1 MSNTPDTF
9 LSGGNIDFIEGLY
22 ARYLADPAS
31 VDASW
36 RAYFEGQGRGT
47 GLPIYTEPSGRP
59 APMKGNV
66 HRTGN
71 GHAAAALAPAS
82 AASQAQMAL
91 QARVDQVVYAFR
103 LRGHLLADIDPL
115 GRGRPPL
122 DHVADIGMVKDSH
135 FTPAELEQVVDTSSA
150 MPAAT
155 AKLKDLLAHLR
166 ATYCRSIGV
175 EFMQVLNSDARR
187 WLGRSMENS
196 QNTTGFTKA
205 DRAVIYQKLC
215 LADGLETFLQ
225 TKYLGVKRFSLD
237 GGESL
242 IPMLH
247 AFIEQAAEHGA
258 REVVFGMA
266 HRGRLNVLT
275 NIMGKKADQLLA
287 EFEHQYDARKYL
299 SRGDVKY
306 HQGFSSDHVTA
317 TGKKVHLSLA
327 FNPSHLEVVNPVVV
341 GRAKAKQDRAGDPEG
356 SVVVPLLIHGD
367 AAFAGQGIVPETMN
381 FARIPG
387 YSTGG
392 TVHLVINN
400 QVGFTTDPEEGRS
413 SLYATQMAQLL
424 DIPIFHVNGD
434 DAEACVHVMRLATEY
449 RAKFNSDVVID
460 LVCFRR
466 YGHNEADNPAYT
478 QPKMYELIK
487 AKPTV
492 RRQYGAQLSASGQF
506 STDEVEATW
515 QSTLQGFNDA
525 LTRVKAT
532 PAFKEVSYLE
542 GLWGRFKG
550 GADAS
555 VPDPE
560 TGVDKEVLAGLLR
573 QLAEV
578 PGEFSPHPDVVRT
591 VLNVRKEQAD
601 GKRKLQWAP
610 AEMLAYATLLQQG
623 LRLRLTGQDVERG
636 TFTHRHAV
644 LRDVKNGAKFNSLS
658 RFGKSPSEVTVL
670 NSPLSEMGCLG
681 FEFGYSLDYPDA
693 LVVWEAQFGDFA
705 NNAQVVIDQF
715 IAAAEA
721 KWSRLSGL
729 VMLLPHGYEGQGPEH
744 SSARLER
751 FLELCA
757 QDNMQVCYPSTPAQV
772 FHLLRRQAL
781 RPLRKPLVV
790 MSPKSLLRRP
800 GVESTLEELAQG
812 TFQRFIPETGDL
824 DPKAVDRV
832 LLCSGKVY
840 YDLLDARTKAG
851 VKDVAIGRVEQL
863 YPFPAE
869 AISAFLQK
877 FPKLKEVRWVQEE
890 PRNMGSWRFAAPL
903 VQELLAGLKKAP
915 SFGYVGRVESA
926 SPATGFLEAH
936 EIEQA
941 QLVGEALRITLAAP
955 SHH

>member
-1 MSNTPDTF
+1 MPNTPETF

-22 ARYLADPAS
+22 ARYLADPHS

-36 RAYFEGQGRGT
+36 REYFQGQGAG
-47 GLPIYTEPSGRP
+47 GLPIYTEVSGRP
-59 APMKGNV
+59 APMQGKV
-66 HRTGN
+66 RN
-71 GHAAAALAPAS
+71 GHAGAVAVTGTAS
-82 AASQAQMAL
+82 NAQMAL

-103 LRGHLLADIDPL
+103 LRGHLAANIDPL

-122 DHVADIGMVKDSH
+122 DHVADYGMVKDSH
-135 FTPAELEQVVDTSSA
+135 FTPSELEQVVDTSSA
-150 MPAAT
+150 MT
-155 AKLKDLLAHLR
+155 APTARLKDLLQHLR
-166 ATYCRSIGV
+166 NTYCRSIGV
-175 EFMQVLNSDARR
+175 EFMQILNSDARR
-187 WLGRSMENS
+187 WLGRTMELG
-196 QNTTGFTKA
+196 QNTTAFSKA
-205 DRAVIYQKLC
+205 DAKVIYGKLC
-215 LADGLETFLQ
+215 QADGLETFLQ

-247 AFIEQAAEHGA
+247 AFIEQASELGA
-258 REVVFGMA
+258 REVVLGMA

-275 NIMGKKADQLLA
+275 NIMGKGADQLLA
-287 EFEHQYDARKYL
+287 EFEHQYDASKYL

-317 TGKKVHLSLA
+317 TGKKVHLSMA

-341 GRAKAKQDRAGDPEG
+341 GRAKAKQDRAADAAG

-381 FARIPG
+381 FARIHG

-434 DAEACVHVMRLATEY
+434 DAEACVHVMKLATEY

-487 AKPTV
+487 AKPSV
-492 RRQYGAQLSASGQF
+492 RKQYGAQLVQRGLFTAE
-506 STDEVEATW
+506 EVEAQW
-515 QSTLQGFNDA
+515 QATLQGFNDA

-550 GADAS
+550 GADAG
-555 VPDPE
+555 VPDGE
-560 TGVDKEVLAGLLR
+560 TGVAEGTLTELLR

-578 PGEFSPHPDVVRT
+578 PADFSPHPDVVRT

-610 AEMLAYATLLQQG
+610 AEMLAYASLLQQG
-623 LRLRLTGQDVERG
+623 VRLRLTGQDVERG

-644 LRDVKNGAKFNSLS
+644 LRDVKTGGKFNSLS
-658 RFGKSPSEVTVL
+658 RFARTEAEATVL

-705 NNAQVVIDQF
+705 NNAQVIIDQF

-757 QDNMQVCYPSTPAQV
+757 QDNMQVCYPSTPAQI

-800 GVESTLEELAQG
+800 GVESTLQELSKG
-812 TFQRFIPETGDL
+812 SFQRFIPETQGL
-824 DPKAVDRV
+824 DAKAVDRV

-851 VKDVAIGRVEQL
+851 VKDVAIARVEQL
-863 YPFPAE
+863 YPFPSDAVAE
-869 AISAFLQK
+869 FLKQ

-890 PRNMGSWRFAAPL
+890 PKNMGSWRYAAP
-903 VQELLAGLKKAP
+903 VVAELLGTLKKSP

-941 QLVGEALRITLAAP
+941 QLVGEALRIELKAP
-955 SHH
+955 SHGH

>member
-1 MSNTPDTF
+1 
-9 LSGGNIDFIEGLY
+9 
-22 ARYLADPAS
+22 
-31 VDASW
+31 
-36 RAYFEGQGRGT
+36 
-47 GLPIYTEPSGRP
+47 
-59 APMKGNV
+59 
-66 HRTGN
+66 
-71 GHAAAALAPAS
+71 
-82 AASQAQMAL
+82 
-91 QARVDQVVYAFR
+91 
-103 LRGHLLADIDPL
+103 
-115 GRGRPPL
+115 
-122 DHVADIGMVKDSH
+122 
-135 FTPAELEQVVDTSSA
+135 
-150 MPAAT
+150 
-155 AKLKDLLAHLR
+155 
-166 ATYCRSIGV
+166 
-175 EFMQVLNSDARR
+175 
-187 WLGRSMENS
+187 
-196 QNTTGFTKA
+196 
-205 DRAVIYQKLC
+205 
-215 LADGLETFLQ
+215 
-225 TKYLGVKRFSLD
+225 
-237 GGESL
+237 
-242 IPMLH
+242 MLH
-247 AFIEQAAEHGA
+247 AFVETAAEHGA

-275 NIMGKKADQLLA
+275 NIMGKGADQLLA

-317 TGKKVHLSLA
+317 TGKKVHLSMA

-341 GRAKAKQDRAGDPEG
+341 GRAKAKQDRATDAEG

-381 FARIPG
+381 FARING

-400 QVGFTTDPEEGRS
+400 QVGFTTDPDESRS

-434 DAEACVHVMRLATEY
+434 DAEACVHVMKLATEY

-487 AKPTV
+487 AKPSV
-492 RRQYGAQLSASGQF
+492 RKQYGQQLAASGQF
-506 STDEVEATW
+506 TAEEVEATW
-515 QSTLQGFNDA
+515 QATLQGFNDA

-542 GLWGRFKG
+542 GLWSRFKG
-550 GADAS
+550 GADAA
-555 VPDPE
+555 VPDPD
-560 TGVDKEVLAGLLR
+560 TGVDKEALSSALR

-578 PGEFSPHPDVVRT
+578 PADFSPHPDVVRT

-610 AEMLAYATLLQQG
+610 AEMLAYASLLQQG
-623 LRLRLTGQDVERG
+623 VRLRLTGQDTERG

-644 LRDVKNGAKFNSLS
+644 LRDTRTGGKFNSLA
-658 RFGKSPSEVTVL
+658 RFGKHPAEATVL

-705 NNAQVVIDQF
+705 NNAQVIIDQF

-757 QDNMQVCYPSTPAQV
+757 QDNLQVCYPSTPAQI

-800 GVESTLEELAQG
+800 GVESSLEELSTG
-812 TFQRFIPETGDL
+812 RFQRFIPETGDV

-851 VKDVAIGRVEQL
+851 IKDVAIGRVEQL
-863 YPFPAE
+863 YPFPSD
-869 AISAFLQK
+869 AITAFLQK

-890 PRNMGSWRFAAPL
+890 PKNMGSWRYAAPVL
-903 VQELLAGLKKAP
+903 AELLGTLKKAP

-936 EIEQA
+936 DIEQA
-941 QLVGEALRITLAAP
+941 QLVGEALRIELKAP
-955 SHH
+955 SHGH